1 MKAQSERPVY
11 VDEAEGRAAALRH
24 ELGLGSDALGDV
36 FELVEHLGLEVL
48 RWPMGERGPD
58 GFYLRNGDLALAVIN
73 SDKRFG
79 RQRFTAA
86 HELAHHLFDKAA
98 HIDTDLFAGRVVP
111 ELRANAFAAYFLMPG
126 EGVRRWI
133 EGDVGLHR
141 LKGPLETEAIV
152 HMCRHFGISYE
163 ATLFQLRAL
172 GWLRPREVDALRG
185 AQPERI
191 ARWLGYSLEQEAA
204 EQGRR
209 VLPPNYIRLALRAY
223 AAGDVSFLRLAEL
236 LRLDERSA
244 RALVDDAG
252 VEPPDVGLDDL
263 VAEARRA

>member
-1 MKAQSERPVY
+1 MKTQLDRPAY
-11 VDEAEGRAAALRH
+11 ADEAEGRATAFRH
-24 ELGLGSDALGDV
+24 ELGLGSDALADV
-36 FELVEHLGLEVL
+36 FELLEHLGLDVS

-58 GFYLRNGDLALAVIN
+58 GFYLRKGDLALVAIN

-86 HELAHHLFDKAA
+86 HELAHHLFDKTAR
-98 HIDTDLFAGRVVP
+98 IDADIFGGRVVP

-133 EGDVGLHR
+133 AGEIGPHR
-141 LKGPLETEAIV
+141 PKGSLDTEAVV
-152 HMCRHFGISYE
+152 HMCRHFGVSYE

-172 GWLRPREVDALRG
+172 GWLRPREVEALRG

-191 ARWLGYSLEQEAA
+191 ARWLGYSPDQEERERGA
-204 EQGRR
+204 R
-209 VLPPNYIRLALRAY
+209 VLPARFIRLALRAY

-236 LRLDERSA
+236 LRLDEQSA
-244 RALVDDAG
+244 RALVHEAG
-252 VEPPDVGLDDL
+252 VEPPEIELDEL